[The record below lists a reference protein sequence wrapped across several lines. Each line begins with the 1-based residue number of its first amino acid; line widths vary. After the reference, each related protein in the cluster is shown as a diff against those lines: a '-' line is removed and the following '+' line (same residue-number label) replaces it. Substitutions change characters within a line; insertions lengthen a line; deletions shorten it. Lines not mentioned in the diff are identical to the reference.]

1 MAGRTVDWEDLTLRT
16 ALRQDYTV
24 SVSGKKD
31 EMSYYS
37 SINYVKNESNNRGG
51 KYSAIRARVNLEN
64 KVQKFLTYGVNA
76 QFTSRDESSMKAADR
91 FIQVLVPLCRLMEMF
106 IMRMVL

>member
-1 MAGRTVDWEDLTLRT
+1 MARRLRMTNTEIANYMAGRTVDWEDLTLRT

-76 QFTSRDESSMKAADR
+76 QFTSRDESNMYESGQIGLFK
-91 FIQVLVPLCRLMEMF
+91 F
-106 IMRMVL
+106 